1 VARET
6 PSIFAM
12 FGGRDALVPE
22 LAGFGG
28 IGVVDLAG
36 PTELGA
42 TAFALERDVQRG
54 ALSAGK
60 PFLNPA

>member
-1 VARET
+1 
-6 PSIFAM
+6 M